1 MGAVNAVAT
10 VAAVLPAVLWWLALR
25 PNPRW
30 WRFTAWWL
38 PCLLLA
44 TGWWLVALLLLGR
57 VSPPFLDFIESAG
70 VTTQWA
76 SLPEVLRGTTS
87 WTPFVSP
94 ERVAGAVLVT
104 QPAAVIATGV
114 VAAAGM
120 AGLAMRAMP
129 AKGRL
134 TLILLVGLAGITAG
148 YVGGLGSPFAE
159 SVRAFLDAGGAPLRN
174 VHKLEPLIRLPL
186 VLGLAHLLARVPLPG
201 SVPARRWRSALAHP
215 EREPMVAVAGLVLV
229 ALAMS
234 TALAWTGRLAPRGA
248 YEAVPQYWHEAADWL
263 ADNADGQRALVVP
276 GAPFASQVWGLT
288 RDEPLQALAQTP
300 WAVRDAIPLN
310 PPGAIRALDS
320 VQRLFADGRGSAGL
334 AATLAD
340 QGIAYLVVRND
351 LDPDTSRSARPVSV
365 HQTLAQSG
373 GFERVATFG
382 ADVEAPAL
390 DGVVTDSDL
399 RPSYPAVEV
408 FRGGR
413 SVPLHTEGPSAG
425 VRRHYLV
432 DVDTVPRVQGGP
444 EAVLRMRERGGSGP
458 TLLAADAAAAGLPVD
473 DVTVTDTPMDRETD
487 YGQVDHHSSAVRADG
502 DERRTYNR
510 VPDYPVPGADLVRGE
525 WSGARITVSSSA
537 SDATQLG
544 GTRPGSGPPAT
555 VDGDTA
561 TSWLSNGLE
570 SAVGQWLQLDLDTPI
585 ASGLLRVTT
594 STATIGSPVKWIEI
608 RTPNGTAAGR
618 ITEPGAPITIAL
630 PPGTT
635 PWIRITRHPDRG
647 RVGGQP
653 VRHRGGRGRGP
664 QQPRPPRP
672 RRYPP
677 SRRAA
682 AHPRGRRRDGMGSR
696 SGTVGQPGLCR
707 GARPGPVRTRP
718 RAAARGVGH
727 VHPHPRRPD
736 RHRGPPGTDRAHPSR
751 PDPGRPAHR
760 TRPRPRERALRRRRP
775 PRVRVRRDR
784 WRPPHLLDGGAGN
797 PEPDPA
803 SNPPSKSPSRDP
815 NSSPGCGST
824 PASGGCPSPRPRWPS
839 TSAPGHRSAP

>member
-1 MGAVNAVAT
+1 MSTAVAEAGQTTDTAPLGRRWLFGAALVALVLAFAQVPGLTVADTKFDLTQNPTGFLARAAHQWSSQSTLGQVQNQAYGYFFPHGAFFALGDLITIPPWVTQRLWWALLLLAGFWGIIRLAETIGVGSRSSRIVAAVAFVLCPRVITTLGSISSETLPLMLAPWVLLGPAALAREQVSVRRAAAWSAVAVALMGAVNAVAT

-373 GFERVATFG
+373 GFERVATLRCRRRG
-382 ADVEAPAL
+382 ARA
-390 DGVVTDSDL
+390 
-399 RPSYPAVEV
+399 R
-408 FRGGR
+408 R
-413 SVPLHTEGPSAG
+413 
-425 VRRHYLV
+425 RRHRQRPASV
-432 DVDTVPRVQGGP
+432 
-444 EAVLRMRERGGSGP
+444 
-458 TLLAADAAAAGLPVD
+458 
-473 DVTVTDTPMDRETD
+473 
-487 YGQVDHHSSAVRADG
+487 
-502 DERRTYNR
+502 
-510 VPDYPVPGADLVRGE
+510 VPG
-525 WSGARITVSSSA
+525 
-537 SDATQLG
+537 G
-544 GTRPGSGPPAT
+544 GG
-555 VDGDTA
+555 V
-561 TSWLSNGLE
+561 
-570 SAVGQWLQLDLDTPI
+570 
-585 ASGLLRVTT
+585 
-594 STATIGSPVKWIEI
+594 
-608 RTPNGTAAGR
+608 
-618 ITEPGAPITIAL
+618 
-630 PPGTT
+630 
-635 PWIRITRHPDRG
+635 
-647 RVGGQP
+647 
-653 VRHRGGRGRGP
+653 
-664 QQPRPPRP
+664 
-672 RRYPP
+672 
-677 SRRAA
+677 
-682 AHPRGRRRDGMGSR
+682 PRGRRPASATE
-696 SGTVGQPGLCR
+696 GT
-707 GARPGPVRTRP
+707 
-718 RAAARGVGH
+718 
-727 VHPHPRRPD
+727 
-736 RHRGPPGTDRAHPSR
+736 
-751 PDPGRPAHR
+751 PDPYA
-760 TRPRPRERALRRRRP
+760 A
-775 PRVRVRRDR
+775 
-784 WRPPHLLDGGAGN
+784 
-797 PEPDPA
+797 
-803 SNPPSKSPSRDP
+803 
-815 NSSPGCGST
+815 
-824 PASGGCPSPRPRWPS
+824 
-839 TSAPGHRSAP
+839 